1 MSVKFLL
8 AAINSKYIHMNP
20 AVYSLRTYALGS
32 GALNTE
38 NAEIAIVEYTIN
50 QSMDEILGD
59 LYERKP
65 DVIGF
70 SCYIWNWQMTKELMV
85 EVKKLLPQTDIF
97 LGGPEVSYEAE
108 KIMEQYGRVNEG
120 TGNGPVIRG
129 IILGEG
135 EKTFCE
141 LAEYYADESCLPE
154 KRCPKQD
161 DGCYPDIQESDRK
174 SSDSAGAADRRRML
188 KDIPGLLLDTGYT
201 GMREPL
207 SFSEIPFLYEEQR
220 LSGKGL
226 QDFRNKIIYYESSRG
241 CPFRCSYCLSSI
253 DKTLRLRDLDRVL
266 PELQFFLDCKVP
278 QVKFIDRTFNCNRA
292 HAMAIWQYL
301 TEHDNGVTN
310 FHFEI
315 AAELI
320 TEEEL
325 ELFQKMR
332 PGLIQLEIGVQTTNP
347 KTLKAIHRSAD
358 MTHLSQIVE
367 RIRTGRNI
375 HVHLDLIAGLPE
387 EDYES
392 FVHSFNEVYAMK
404 PEQLQL
410 GFLKVLKGTEISLRK
425 EEYGLVHQ
433 SIPPYEVLYTKWI
446 SYEEIRK
453 LKRVEEMVE
462 LYYNSNQF
470 IHTLAALVTQ
480 VETPFALYEKMAE
493 HYETHGYFINTPA
506 RVKRYD
512 VLFEFACGLVPEQ
525 KELFRELLTYDFY
538 LRENAKSRPVFCRDL
553 TGDYEVIRQF
563 YEQEE
568 SAPHYLKEYEQ
579 YHARQVMKMTHM
591 EMFHYPVWQQD
602 ADEWKQLERP
612 VMVLYDYQKRDPLT
626 GDCVAIPI
634 EWINCYSV

>member
-38 NAEIAIVEYTIN
+38 NAEIAIAEYTIN
-50 QSMDEILGD
+50 QPMDEILGD

-108 KIMEQYGRVNEG
+108 KIMEQYSHANEE

-141 LAEYYADESCLPE
+141 LVEYYAQREDHNLL
-154 KRCPKQD
+154 QD
-161 DGCYPDIQESDRK
+161 IK
-174 SSDSAGAADRRRML
+174 
-188 KDIPGLLLDTGYT
+188 GLLLDTGYT
-201 GMREPL
+201 GVREPL

-347 KTLKAIHRSAD
+347 ETLQAIHRSAD
-358 MTHLSQIVE
+358 MVHLSQIVE
-367 RIRTGRNI
+367 RIRAGHNI

-480 VETPFALYEKMAE
+480 VKTPFDLYEKLAE

-538 LRENAKSRPVFCRDL
+538 LRENAKSRPAFCRDL

-568 SAPHYLKEYEQ
+568 AAPHYLKEYAQ

-602 ADEWKQLERP
+602 ADEWKQLEHP

-626 GDCVAIPI
+626 GDCAAIP
-634 EWINCYSV
+634 CKTYM

>member
-1 MSVKFLL
+1 MSVNILL

-32 GALNTE
+32 GALKAQE
-38 NAEIAIVEYTIN
+38 VSIDIAEYTIN
-50 QSMDEILGD
+50 QPMDEILGD
-59 LYERKP
+59 LYGRRP

-85 EVKKLLPQTDIF
+85 EVKKLLPGTDIF

-108 KIMEQYGRVNEG
+108 KIMEQYGRANDE
-120 TGNGPVIRG
+120 TGKEPVIRG
-129 IILGEG
+129 IMLGEG

-141 LAEYYADESCLPE
+141 LAEYYAQRAKEKEGTEVEPE
-154 KRCPKQD
+154 GISDAGKVI
-161 DGCYPDIQESDRK
+161 PDSLQEIK
-174 SSDSAGAADRRRML
+174 
-188 KDIPGLLLDTGYT
+188 GLLLPSGYT
-201 GMREPL
+201 GVREPL

-220 LSGKGL
+220 LSGNGL

-241 CPFRCSYCLSSI
+241 CPFRCSYCLSSV
-253 DKTLRLRDLDRVL
+253 DKTLRLRSLEQVL
-266 PELQFFLDCKVP
+266 PELQFFLDHNVP
-278 QVKFIDRTFNCNRA
+278 QVKFIDRTFNCNRT
-292 HAMAIWQYL
+292 HAMTIWQYL

-325 ELFQKMR
+325 ELFRKMR

-347 KTLKAIHRSAD
+347 DTLKAIHRSAD
-358 MTHLSQIVE
+358 IAHLSEIVE
-367 RIRTGRNI
+367 RIRVNHNI
-375 HVHLDLIAGLPE
+375 HVHLDLIAGLPLE
-387 EDYES
+387 NYES
-392 FVHSFNEVYAMK
+392 FRHSFNEVYGMK

-425 EEYGLVHQ
+425 EEYGLVHR
-433 SIPPYEVLYTKWI
+433 STPPYEVLYTKWI
-446 SYEEIRK
+446 SYDEILK

-470 IHTLAALVTQ
+470 IHTLTALALC
-480 VETPFALYEKMAE
+480 VETPFDLYEKLAE
-493 HYETHGYFINTPA
+493 YYEVHGYFINTPA

-512 VLFEFACGLVPEQ
+512 VLFEFACELAPDKV
-525 KELFRELLTYDFY
+525 ELFRELLTFDFY
-538 LRENAKSRPVFCRDL
+538 LRENAKSRPAFCRDL
-553 TGDYEVIRQF
+553 TEDYEEIRRF

-568 SAPHYLKEYEQ
+568 EEPHYLQGYAG

-591 EMFHYPVWQQD
+591 EIVHYPVWQRD
-602 ADEWKQLERP
+602 VTEWKQLEQP
-612 VMVLYDYQKRDPLT
+612 VMVLYDYQKKDPLT
-626 GDCVAIPI
+626 GDVKVVKVDPI
-634 EWINCYSV
+634 V

>member
-32 GALNTE
+32 GALNKE
-38 NAEIAIVEYTIN
+38 NADIAIAEYTIN
-50 QSMDEILGD
+50 QPMDEILGD
-59 LYERKP
+59 LFERKP

-85 EVKKLLPQTDIF
+85 EVKKLLPKTDIF

-108 KIMEQYGRVNEG
+108 KIMEQYGCADTE
-120 TGNGPVIRG
+120 TGKEPVIRG

-135 EKTFCE
+135 EKTFSE
-141 LAEYYADESCLPE
+141 LVEYYVLKACEGKTDGY
-154 KRCPKQD
+154 D
-161 DGCYPDIQESDRK
+161 DLQKIK
-174 SSDSAGAADRRRML
+174 
-188 KDIPGLLLDTGYT
+188 GLLLSTGYT
-201 GMREPL
+201 GVREPL
-207 SFSEIPFLYEEQR
+207 AFSEIPFLYEEQR

-226 QDFRNKIIYYESSRG
+226 QDFQNKIIYYESSRG

-253 DKTLRLRDLDRVL
+253 DKTLRLRDLNRVL

-301 TEHDNGVTN
+301 VEHDNGVTN

-347 KTLKAIHRSAD
+347 RTLKAIHRNAD
-358 MTHLSQIVE
+358 MAHLSQIVE
-367 RIRTGRNI
+367 RIRAGHNI
-375 HVHLDLIAGLPE
+375 HAHLDLIAGLPE

-392 FVHSFNEVYAMK
+392 FVHSFNDVYAMK

-410 GFLKVLKGTEISLRK
+410 GFLKVLKGTEISRRK
-425 EEYGLVHQ
+425 DEYGLVHQ
-433 SIPPYEVLYTKWI
+433 SVPPYEVLYTKWI

-470 IHTLAALVTQ
+470 IHTLEALVTQ
-480 VETPFALYEKMAE
+480 VQTPFDLYEKLAE

-512 VLFEFACGLVPEQ
+512 VLFEFACELAPQQ
-525 KELFRELLTYDFY
+525 KELFRELLTFDFY
-538 LRENAKSRPVFCRDL
+538 LRENAKSRPGFCRDL
-553 TGDYEVIRQF
+553 TGDYEAIRQF

-568 SAPHYLKEYEQ
+568 AEPHYLKDYAQ

-591 EMFHYPVWQQD
+591 EIFHYPVWQQD
-602 ADEWKQLERP
+602 WDEWRQLEHP
-612 VMVLYDYQKRDPLT
+612 VMVLFDYQKRDPLT
-626 GDCVAIPI
+626 GDCVAIAT
-634 EWINCYSV
+634 CR

>member
-32 GALNTE
+32 GALNTG
-38 NAEIAIVEYTIN
+38 NAEIAIAEYTIN
-50 QSMDEILGD
+50 QPMDEILGD

-108 KIMEQYGRVNEG
+108 KIMEQYGRANAE

-141 LAEYYADESCLPE
+141 LVGYYAQREYMRTNQNAGQDHVIKAYESE
-154 KRCPKQD
+154 K
-161 DGCYPDIQESDRK
+161 DGHLLQNIK
-174 SSDSAGAADRRRML
+174 
-188 KDIPGLLLDTGYT
+188 GLLLSTGYT

-253 DKTLRLRDLDRVL
+253 DKTLRLRDVNRVL

-358 MTHLSQIVE
+358 MAHLSQIVE
-367 RIRTGRNI
+367 RIRAGHNI

-392 FVHSFNEVYAMK
+392 FVHSFNDVYAMK

-480 VETPFALYEKMAE
+480 VETPFDLYEKLAE

-538 LRENAKSRPVFCRDL
+538 LRENAKSRPAFCRDL

-568 SAPHYLKEYEQ
+568 AAPHYLKEYAQ

-602 ADEWKQLERP
+602 ADEWKQLEHP

-626 GDCVAIPI
+626 GDCATISI
-634 EWINCYSV
+634 E

>member
-201 GMREPL
+201 GVREPL

-301 TEHDNGVTN
+301 TKHDNGVTN

-358 MTHLSQIVE
+358 MAHLSQIVE

-480 VETPFALYEKMAE
+480 VETPFDLYEKLAE

-525 KELFRELLTYDFY
+525 KGLFRELLTFDFY
-538 LRENAKSRPVFCRDL
+538 LRENAKSRPAFCRDL

-568 SAPHYLKEYEQ
+568 AAPHYLKEYAR
-579 YHARQVMKMTHM
+579 YHARQIMKMTHM

-602 ADEWKQLERP
+602 ADEWKQLECP

-634 EWINCYSV
+634 E

>member
-38 NAEIAIVEYTIN
+38 NAEIAIAEYTIN

-108 KIMEQYGRVNEG
+108 KIMEQYGRDDAEN
-120 TGNGPVIRG
+120 GNGPVIRG

-201 GMREPL
+201 GVREPL

-226 QDFRNKIIYYESSRG
+226 QDFQNKIIYYESSRG

-480 VETPFALYEKMAE
+480 VETPFDLYEKLAE

-512 VLFEFACGLVPEQ
+512 VLFEFACGLVPGKE
-525 KELFRELLTYDFY
+525 ELFRELLTFDFY
-538 LRENAKSRPVFCRDL
+538 LRENAKNRPAFCRDL
-553 TGDYEVIRQF
+553 TGDYGVIRQF

-568 SAPHYLKEYEQ
+568 AAPHYLKEYAQ

-591 EMFHYPVWQQD
+591 EIFQYPVWQQD
-602 ADEWKQLERP
+602 ADEWKPLERP

-626 GDCVAIPI
+626 GDCATISLHGS
-634 EWINCYSV
+634 E

>member
-20 AVYSLRTYALGS
+20 AVYSLRTYVLGS
-32 GALNTE
+32 GALNAG
-38 NAEIAIVEYTIN
+38 NAEIAIAEYTIN

-59 LYERKP
+59 LYERNP

-70 SCYIWNWQMTKELMV
+70 SCYIWNWQMTKELIV

-108 KIMEQYGRVNEG
+108 KIMEQYGRASEE

-141 LAEYYADESCLPE
+141 LVEYYAQREDHNLL
-154 KRCPKQD
+154 QD
-161 DGCYPDIQESDRK
+161 IK
-174 SSDSAGAADRRRML
+174 
-188 KDIPGLLLDTGYT
+188 GLLLDNGYT

-253 DKTLRLRDLDRVL
+253 DKTLRLRDLDRVF

-347 KTLKAIHRSAD
+347 GTLQAIHRSAD
-358 MTHLSQIVE
+358 MVHLSQIVE
-367 RIRTGRNI
+367 RIRAGHNI

-392 FVHSFNEVYAMK
+392 FVHSFNDVYAMK

-480 VETPFALYEKMAE
+480 VKTPFELYEKLAE

-512 VLFEFACGLVPEQ
+512 VLLEFACGLVPEQ
-525 KELFRELLTYDFY
+525 KELFRELLTFDFY
-538 LRENAKSRPVFCRDL
+538 LRENAKSRPAFCRDL

-568 SAPHYLKEYEQ
+568 AAPHYLKEYAQ

-602 ADEWKQLERP
+602 ADEWKQLEHP

-626 GDCVAIPI
+626 GDCATISLHGS
-634 EWINCYSV
+634 E

>member
-85 EVKKLLPQTDIF
+85 EVKKLLPKTDIF

-174 SSDSAGAADRRRML
+174 SSDSAGATDRRRML

-253 DKTLRLRDLDRVL
+253 DKTLRLRDVNRVL

-292 HAMAIWQYL
+292 HAMTIWQYL
-301 TEHDNGVTN
+301 TEHDNDVTN

-358 MTHLSQIVE
+358 MTHLSQVVE
-367 RIRTGRNI
+367 RIRAGHNI

-512 VLFEFACGLVPEQ
+512 VLFEFSCGLVPEQ

-568 SAPHYLKEYEQ
+568 PAPHYLKEYAR

-591 EMFHYPVWQQD
+591 EIFHYPVWQQD

-634 EWINCYSV
+634 E

>member
-20 AVYSLRTYALGS
+20 AVYSLRTYVLGS
-32 GALNTE
+32 GALNAG
-38 NAEIAIVEYTIN
+38 NAEIAIAEYTIN

-70 SCYIWNWQMTKELMV
+70 SCYIWNWQMTKELIV

-108 KIMEQYGRVNEG
+108 KIMEQYGRASEE

-141 LAEYYADESCLPE
+141 LVGYYAQREDHNLL
-154 KRCPKQD
+154 Q
-161 DGCYPDIQESDRK
+161 
-174 SSDSAGAADRRRML
+174 
-188 KDIPGLLLDTGYT
+188 DIPGLLLDTGYT
-201 GMREPL
+201 GMRESL

-253 DKTLRLRDLDRVL
+253 DKTLRLRDLDRVF

-347 KTLKAIHRSAD
+347 RTLQAIHRSAD
-358 MTHLSQIVE
+358 MVHLSQIVE
-367 RIRTGRNI
+367 RIRAGHNI

-392 FVHSFNEVYAMK
+392 FVHSFNDVYAMK

-480 VETPFALYEKMAE
+480 VKTPFELYEKLAE

-525 KELFRELLTYDFY
+525 KELFRELLTFDFY
-538 LRENAKSRPVFCRDL
+538 LRENAKSRPAFCRDL

-568 SAPHYLKEYEQ
+568 AVPHYLKEYAQ

-626 GDCVAIPI
+626 GDCATISLHGS
-634 EWINCYSV
+634 E

>member
-1 MSVKFLL
+1 MSVKILL

-38 NAEIAIVEYTIN
+38 NAEIAIAEYTIN
-50 QSMDEILGD
+50 QPVDEILGD
-59 LYERKP
+59 LYEQKP

-85 EVKKLLPQTDIF
+85 EVKKLLPKTDIF

-108 KIMEQYGRVNEG
+108 KIMEQYGRDDAEN
-120 TGNGPVIRG
+120 GNGPVIRG

-141 LAEYYADESCLPE
+141 LAEYYAEEGCLPG
-154 KRCPKQD
+154 KRCPQQD

-174 SSDSAGAADRRRML
+174 SSDSAGAADRGRML

-201 GMREPL
+201 GVREPL
-207 SFSEIPFLYEEQR
+207 SFSEVPFLYEEQR

-253 DKTLRLRDLDRVL
+253 DKTLRLRDVNRVL

-358 MTHLSQIVE
+358 MVHLLQIVE
-367 RIRTGRNI
+367 RIRAGHNI

-480 VETPFALYEKMAE
+480 VQTPFDLYEKLAE

-512 VLFEFACGLVPEQ
+512 VLFEFACRLVPEQ
-525 KELFRELLTYDFY
+525 KELFRELLTFDFY
-538 LRENAKSRPVFCRDL
+538 LRENAKSRPAFCRDL
-553 TGDYEVIRQF
+553 TGDYEMIRQF

-568 SAPHYLKEYEQ
+568 AWPRYLKEYAQ

-602 ADEWKQLERP
+602 ADEWKPLEHP

-626 GDCVAIPI
+626 GDCTAVSI
-634 EWINCYSV
+634 E

>member
-1 MSVKFLL
+1 MSVKILL

-38 NAEIAIVEYTIN
+38 NAEIAIAEYTIN
-50 QSMDEILGD
+50 QPVDEILGD
-59 LYERKP
+59 LYEQKP

-85 EVKKLLPQTDIF
+85 EVKKLLPKTDIF

-141 LAEYYADESCLPE
+141 LAEYYAQREDHNLL
-154 KRCPKQD
+154 QD
-161 DGCYPDIQESDRK
+161 IK
-174 SSDSAGAADRRRML
+174 
-188 KDIPGLLLDTGYT
+188 GLLLDNGYT

-253 DKTLRLRDLDRVL
+253 DKTLRLRDLDRVF

-347 KTLKAIHRSAD
+347 RTLQAIHRSAD
-358 MTHLSQIVE
+358 MVHLSQIVE
-367 RIRTGRNI
+367 RIRAGHNI

-392 FVHSFNEVYAMK
+392 FVHSFNDVYAMK

-480 VETPFALYEKMAE
+480 VETPFDLYEKLAE

-525 KELFRELLTYDFY
+525 KELFRELLTFDFY
-538 LRENAKSRPVFCRDL
+538 LRENAKSRPAFCRDL
-553 TGDYEVIRQF
+553 TGDYDVIRQF

-568 SAPHYLKEYEQ
+568 AVPHYLKEYAQ

-626 GDCVAIPI
+626 GDCATISLHGS
-634 EWINCYSV
+634 E

>member
-1 MSVKFLL
+1 MQ
-8 AAINSKYIHMNP
+8 P
-20 AVYSLRTYALGS
+20 ETAV
-32 GALNTE
+32 
-38 NAEIAIVEYTIN
+38 
-50 QSMDEILGD
+50 
-59 LYERKP
+59 P
-65 DVIGF
+65 
-70 SCYIWNWQMTKELMV
+70 
-85 EVKKLLPQTDIF
+85 
-97 LGGPEVSYEAE
+97 
-108 KIMEQYGRVNEG
+108 
-120 TGNGPVIRG
+120 
-129 IILGEG
+129 GE
-135 EKTFCE
+135 
-141 LAEYYADESCLPE
+141 
-154 KRCPKQD
+154 
-161 DGCYPDIQESDRK
+161 
-174 SSDSAGAADRRRML
+174 
-188 KDIPGLLLDTGYT
+188 
-201 GMREPL
+201 
-207 SFSEIPFLYEEQR
+207 
-220 LSGKGL
+220 
-226 QDFRNKIIYYESSRG
+226 
-241 CPFRCSYCLSSI
+241 
-253 DKTLRLRDLDRVL
+253 
-266 PELQFFLDCKVP
+266 
-278 QVKFIDRTFNCNRA
+278 VKFIDRTFNCNRA

-358 MTHLSQIVE
+358 MVHLLQIVE
-367 RIRTGRNI
+367 RIRAGHNI

-480 VETPFALYEKMAE
+480 VETPFDLYEKLAE

-512 VLFEFACGLVPEQ
+512 VLFEFACGLVPE
-525 KELFRELLTYDFY
+525 KEELFREFLTFDFY
-538 LRENAKSRPVFCRDL
+538 LRENAKSRPAFCRDL
-553 TGDYEVIRQF
+553 TGDYEMIRQF

-568 SAPHYLKEYEQ
+568 AWPRYLKEYVQ

-602 ADEWKQLERP
+602 ADEWKPLEHP

-626 GDCVAIPI
+626 GDCAVISI
-634 EWINCYSV
+634 E

>member
-32 GALNTE
+32 GALNAG
-38 NAEIAIVEYTIN
+38 NAEIAIAEYTIN

-108 KIMEQYGRVNEG
+108 KIMEQYGRANEG

-141 LAEYYADESCLPE
+141 LVGYYAQREDHNLL
-154 KRCPKQD
+154 Q
-161 DGCYPDIQESDRK
+161 
-174 SSDSAGAADRRRML
+174 
-188 KDIPGLLLDTGYT
+188 DIPGLLLDTGYT
-201 GMREPL
+201 GMRESL

-253 DKTLRLRDLDRVL
+253 DKTLRLRDLDRVF

-358 MTHLSQIVE
+358 MAHLSQIVE
-367 RIRTGRNI
+367 RIRTGHNI

-480 VETPFALYEKMAE
+480 VKTPFDLYEKLAE

-525 KELFRELLTYDFY
+525 KELFRELLTFDFY
-538 LRENAKSRPVFCRDL
+538 LRENAKSRPAFCRDL
-553 TGDYEVIRQF
+553 TGDYDVIRQF

-568 SAPHYLKEYEQ
+568 AAPHYLKEYAQ

-626 GDCVAIPI
+626 GDCAAIPI
-634 EWINCYSV
+634 E

>member
-1 MSVKFLL
+1 MSVKILL

-38 NAEIAIVEYTIN
+38 NAEIAIAEYTIN
-50 QSMDEILGD
+50 QPVDEILGD
-59 LYERKP
+59 LYEQKP

-85 EVKKLLPQTDIF
+85 EMKKLLPQTDIF

-141 LAEYYADESCLPE
+141 LAEYYAQREDHNLL
-154 KRCPKQD
+154 Q
-161 DGCYPDIQESDRK
+161 
-174 SSDSAGAADRRRML
+174 
-188 KDIPGLLLDTGYT
+188 DIPGLLLDTGYT

-253 DKTLRLRDLDRVL
+253 DKTLRLRDLDRVF

-347 KTLKAIHRSAD
+347 RTLQAIHRSAD
-358 MTHLSQIVE
+358 MVHLSQIVE
-367 RIRTGRNI
+367 RIRAGHNI

-392 FVHSFNEVYAMK
+392 FVHSFNDVYAMK

-480 VETPFALYEKMAE
+480 VKTPFDLYEKLAE

-525 KELFRELLTYDFY
+525 KELFRELLTFDFY
-538 LRENAKSRPVFCRDL
+538 LRENAKSRPAFCRDL
-553 TGDYEVIRQF
+553 TGDYDVIRQF

-568 SAPHYLKEYEQ
+568 AVPHYLKEYAQ

-626 GDCVAIPI
+626 GDCATISLHGS
-634 EWINCYSV
+634 E